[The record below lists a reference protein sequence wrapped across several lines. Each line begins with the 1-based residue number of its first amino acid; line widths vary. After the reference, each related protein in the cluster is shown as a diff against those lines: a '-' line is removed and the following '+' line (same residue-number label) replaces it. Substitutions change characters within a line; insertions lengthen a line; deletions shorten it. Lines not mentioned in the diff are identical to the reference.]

1 VASPL
6 HNDHTAKVIP
16 DRFDEEHRYMRYWML
31 AFCGLA
37 LLSSRAIAAD
47 PAKLPKVALLGDSI
61 RMGYAP
67 IVAKQL
73 EGKAIVVE
81 PKINGGDSANVLGKL
96 VAWAIEQQPDIVHFN
111 CGIHDIKKDKQT
123 GRFQVPPEQYEAN
136 LRKIVGTLRKETKAT
151 VIFATTTPIL
161 DDQAAQQ
168 RQKAS
173 YALLDASTI
182 EYNRIA
188 LRVMEELSVP
198 VDDLRAACGEG
209 DQRSQLFTN
218 DGVHFT
224 AAGRELL
231 GSTVAEFLASHLPA
245 K

>member
-1 VASPL
+1 
-6 HNDHTAKVIP
+6 
-16 DRFDEEHRYMRYWML
+16 MRSWML

-37 LLSSRAIAAD
+37 VLTSQSGAAD

-73 EGKAIVVE
+73 EGTAVVVE
-81 PKINGGDSANVLGKL
+81 PKINGGDSANVLAKL
-96 VAWAIEQQPDIVHFN
+96 VAWTIEQQPDIVHFN

-136 LRKIVGTLRKETKAT
+136 LRKIVDTLRKETPAK

-173 YALLDASTI
+173 YELLDASTI

-188 LRVMEELSVP
+188 LRVMKELSVP
-198 VDDLRAACGEG
+198 VDDLRAVCGEG
-209 DQRSQLFTN
+209 DQRRQRFTN

-224 AAGRELL
+224 AAGRDLL
-231 GSTVAEFLASHLPA
+231 GNAVAEFIESHLPA